1 MTADNTHS
9 VGLRPPCV
17 CGRPSTMC
25 VVVHWKTKDR
35 HYDYC
40 ELHGKL
46 VLEMDGVDALV
57 TRHVEAQADRM
68 TDIVGGE
75 RAKA

>member
-1 MTADNTHS
+1 
-9 VGLRPPCV
+9 
-17 CGRPSTMC
+17 MC

-40 ELHGKL
+40 ELHGEL

-75 RAKA
+75 GAKA